1 MGRNT
6 WLTRTSGGGALLS
19 AVLAVWTLLLRAGM
33 SVYRPDVA
41 VLGAVALV
49 LGAVWVWSGSRPVPV
64 AAPRQADPAPPPA
77 RLPVEPQW
85 IRRITPWLLGV
96 AVVLPALSVA
106 TELAIRPDGDDL
118 RRIAAIQRAGAETA
132 EGKVVDVHRLTRDDP
147 KVAMF
152 SGDVTVEVPVL
163 APDGQRVTGRVEVR
177 NGHFGM
183 EGGASRRSSPRPMI
197 VLYAPSAPELG
208 GVVDYSGQVGR
219 YAATDSPLAFSLPP
233 YLTVGAFVPGGLLL
247 FIWVMRVTW
256 YAPKADAAA
265 RTLREDAAGGSALPA
280 VRARITSARRGDHV
294 SLGDVDGTVR
304 VTSDHKLRFA
314 LEDGSEVLAANRG
327 GPPHALA
334 LLAATMGERPGWLC
348 GARNWRLIR
357 NSQPVVFVTDEGEV
371 AWLEVDRADFER
383 ILAPAT
389 PVQPDPNRSTVL
401 APTPTT
407 VLPGAHWPWLGG
419 LLLSYA
425 LATYV
430 LLVPM
435 SWGAAQAATA
445 AAASA
450 AVAAFVFLARRRVAL
465 TDRLGHWE
473 VHETRD
479 PELGPA

>member
-1 MGRNT
+1 MARNT
-6 WLTRTSGGGALLS
+6 WLTRISGGGALLF
-19 AVLAVWTLLLRAGM
+19 AVLAGWTLLLRAGM
-33 SVYRPDVA
+33 SVYRPDVV

-49 LGAVWVWSGSRPVPV
+49 LGAVWVWSGSRPVRV
-64 AAPRQADPAPPPA
+64 AAPRQTDPAPPPA
-77 RLPVEPQW
+77 RLPVEPLW
-85 IRRITPWLLGV
+85 IRRIAPWLLGV
-96 AVVLPALSVA
+96 AVILPALAVA

-118 RRIAAIQRAGAETA
+118 RRIAAIQKAGAETA
-132 EGKVVDVHRLTRDDP
+132 EGTVVATHRLTRDDP

-163 APDGQRVTGRVEVR
+163 APDGRRVTGRVEVR
-177 NGHFGM
+177 NGHFNEMRATG
-183 EGGASRRSSPRPMI
+183 RSSPRPTI
-197 VLYAPSAPELG
+197 VLYAPSAPGLG
-208 GVVDYSGQVGR
+208 GVIDYSGQVGR
-219 YAATDSPLAFSLPP
+219 YAKTGSPFGFSLPP
-233 YLTVGAFVPGGLLL
+233 YLTVAAFVPGGLLL

-256 YAPKADAAA
+256 YAPKVDAAA
-265 RTLREDAAGGSALPA
+265 RTLREDAAAGSALPA

-304 VTSDHKLRFA
+304 VTSDHKLRFV
-314 LEDGSEVLAANRG
+314 LEDGSELLAGHRG

-334 LLAATMGERPGWLC
+334 LLAATLGERPGWLC

-357 NSQPVVFVTDEGEV
+357 NDQPVVFVTDEGEV
-371 AWLEVDRADFER
+371 AWLELDRADFER

-401 APTPTT
+401 AATPTT

-425 LATYV
+425 LATCV

-435 SWGAAQAATA
+435 SWGAALSVTA
-445 AAASA
+445 AAATT
-450 AVAAFVFLARRRVAL
+450 AVAAFVFLSRRRAAL
-465 TDRLGHWE
+465 ADRLGDWE